1 MSKLRPR
8 ILLLEPNQ
16 HVARRAK
23 EHLVAAG
30 YDTSWSKNAQ
40 DAINLADQHAPDL
53 VIMELLL
60 TAHSGIEFLYEF
72 RSYSEWRAVPAIIFS
87 RITRAELSVSDK
99 VLADLGVVT
108 VLYKPN
114 TSLNRLEARAAAA
127 LAVRER
133 A

>member
-60 TAHSGIEFLYEF
+60 TAHRVLIRVQILQRMACGTGDYLQPYHQS
-72 RSYSEWRAVPAIIFS
+72 RAVCQ
-87 RITRAELSVSDK
+87 R
-99 VLADLGVVT
+99 
-108 VLYKPN
+108 
-114 TSLNRLEARAAAA
+114 
-127 LAVRER
+127 
-133 A
+133 